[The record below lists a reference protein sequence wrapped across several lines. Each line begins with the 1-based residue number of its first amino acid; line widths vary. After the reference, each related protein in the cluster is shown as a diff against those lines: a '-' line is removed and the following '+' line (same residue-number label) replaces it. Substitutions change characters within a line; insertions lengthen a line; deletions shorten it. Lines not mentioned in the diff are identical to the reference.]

1 MKLSNRL
8 NFPLISMAKILEGKK
23 LSLSLAKRLADK
35 VKRLKIKPKLV
46 IIQIG
51 NLEESNTYIKNKK
64 NFAEKIGV
72 LVEHKIYPQSVKEAQ
87 IIKDISRYNKDS
99 SIHGIMVQLPG
110 PKNFNVKEVLN
121 TIDYK
126 KDVDGLRGG
135 FIPATALGAIALL
148 DQYKI
153 QISGKKVVVVGSSNL
168 VGKPLALALVDRG
181 ATVTICHKDTKNL
194 PGETR
199 RADILISAVGLP
211 KLITLKH
218 VSKNQTVI
226 DIGIT
231 VTKDGKVVGDV
242 DFKKVSKIV
251 RAITPVPGGVGPMTV
266 ASLFQNLLKA

>member
-1 MKLSNRL
+1 MLSEIKDFSKN
-8 NFPLISMAKILEGKK
+8 NMAKILEGKK
-23 LSLSLAKRLADK
+23 LSISIAGKL
-35 VKRLKIKPKLV
+35 VKEIKKLKAAPKLI

-51 NLEESNTYIKNKK
+51 DLPESNTYIRHKK
-64 NFAEKIGV
+64 LFGEKIGV
-72 LVEHKIYPQSVKEAQ
+72 NVLHKKYPEKISELKL
-87 IIKDISRYNKDS
+87 ISDIKKFNQDPYVN
-99 SIHGIMVQLPG
+99 GIMVQLPG

-194 PGETR
+194 PDETK

>member
-1 MKLSNRL
+1 MLSEIKDFSKN
-8 NFPLISMAKILEGKK
+8 NMAKILEGKK
-23 LSLSLAKRLADK
+23 LSISIAGKL
-35 VKRLKIKPKLV
+35 VKEIKKLKAAPKLI

-51 NLEESNTYIKNKK
+51 DLPESNTYIRHKK
-64 NFAEKIGV
+64 LFGERIGANVLHKKYPEKISGV
-72 LVEHKIYPQSVKEAQ
+72 KLISDIKKFNHDPSV
-87 IIKDISRYNKDS
+87 N
-99 SIHGIMVQLPG
+99 GIMVQLPG

-194 PGETR
+194 PEETR